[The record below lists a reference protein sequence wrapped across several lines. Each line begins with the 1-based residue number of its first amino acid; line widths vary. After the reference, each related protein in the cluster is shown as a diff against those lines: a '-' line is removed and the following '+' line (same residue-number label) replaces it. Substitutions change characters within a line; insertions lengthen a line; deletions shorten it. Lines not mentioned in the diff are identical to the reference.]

1 VVTVDASFGTLHG
14 SYWLCANLATR
25 QPLLLVVN
33 DAQWADETSLRFL
46 GVLARRLDALRC
58 SCCSR
63 SAQGRRSRLAE
74 LAADPRTELLV
85 RRPLSSAAVGAL
97 LGKWSPA
104 GVDAEFAL
112 ACEAATRG
120 NPFLLSGL
128 AHGLREHG
136 IAFTA
141 AHAGEVTGAGADA
154 VRHAVAATLALV
166 ASGAVALVA
175 AVGTRSPLA
184 PSYVSRRPARLA
196 PPLMAISRR
205 ACPGSVRGLRS
216 LSARQPR
223 AISAADR
230 TPGSRG

>member
-1 VVTVDASFGTLHG
+1 LKASVKPSLPQAEHVVLPELPADVVTVDASFGTLHG

-33 DAQWADETSLRFL
+33 DAQWADETSLRFV
-46 GVLARRLDALRC
+46 GVLARRLDALRR

-97 LGKWSPA
+97 LGEWSPA

-120 NPFLLSGL
+120 NPFLLSRL

-136 IAFTA
+136 IAVHRRTCRRGDGRRCRCSA
-141 AHAGEVTGAGADA
+141 SRGRGHPGPGCVG
-154 VRHAVAATLALV
+154 RCR
-166 ASGAVALVA
+166 ASGR
-175 AVGTRSPLA
+175 GRNEIA
-184 PSYVSRRPARLA
+184 PGAE
-196 PPLMAISRR
+196 
-205 ACPGSVRGLRS
+205 LR
-216 LSARQPR
+216 
-223 AISAADR
+223 
-230 TPGSRG
+230 